1 MLKSGTSIGANIAEA
16 QNAESRPDFIHKM
29 KIACKELNE
38 THYWLILCNESNN
51 YPPCDYLMD
60 ELVEIEKL
68 LNKILGTLK
77 RKEFIKITFKC
88 HLNKFSISKFK
99 SLCNLKDLFFEEVLH
114 KKILFGPKKSKMQ

>member
-1 MLKSGTSIGANIAEA
+1 MIHFRKNVVLEKSVSFSLNLINYVELLEETKKFVQANQLLKSGTSIGANIAEA

-77 RKEFIKITFKC
+77 RKEF
-88 HLNKFSISKFK
+88 
-99 SLCNLKDLFFEEVLH
+99 D
-114 KKILFGPKKSKMQ
+114 